1 MTVFSFDN
9 VSKNGVI
16 AFGIVIIDDRKN
28 DFPDTSLQFS
38 LTEDFGKQRRGDFRI
53 AAKCPAAE

>member
-9 VSKNGVI
+9 ISKNGVI

-28 DFPDTSLQFS
+28 DFPETSL
-38 LTEDFGKQRRGDFRI
+38 
-53 AAKCPAAE
+53 